1 MVRSDRALAREAR
14 LVGRVATA
22 EAVALAAVFFGAAF
36 LATVLVALALVV
48 VVLLA
53 VGLLAV
59 GVFLVAFLAVA
70 LVGEADLVFAAMG
83 TSWRPS
89 ARLSKRL
96 RSDVSKGVRSRDQ
109 PGMG

>member
-1 MVRSDRALAREAR
+1 MV
-14 LVGRVATA
+14 VV
-22 EAVALAAVFFGAAF
+22 V
-36 LATVLVALALVV
+36 LVV

-59 GVFLVAFLAVA
+59 EVFLVAFLAVA

-89 ARLSKRL
+89 ARFSKRL
-96 RSDVSKGVRSRDQ
+96 RSDVSKGVRSGDQ
-109 PGMG
+109 HGMV